1 MRKVISGLSRL
12 PHDAIMS
19 LVTTFDGVSLKKIAL
34 PVEHGGWGIVLE
46 PAVLG
51 LAVVP
56 AAAGIPIA
64 LAALLAFLARQPL
77 KLSLN
82 DLRKGK
88 VYPRTRPAI
97 FFALAYGV
105 GATVMLAAAIA
116 LSGWNLLVPFALALP
131 FGLIQLFHDA
141 RNDSRQWV
149 AETAGSVAM
158 GSVASSIAIA
168 GGAGAALAF
177 TLWLL
182 MLCRS
187 IPAVMYV
194 RARLRLERGG
204 RPATAAVLAVHVL
217 ALAASAVL
225 HPLAALA
232 MVVLL
237 ARAAIGLSSWRKSAR
252 PHRIGYAEIG
262 YGILT
267 VVLIALGYTVLR

>member
-1 MRKVISGLSRL
+1 
-12 PHDAIMS
+12 
-19 LVTTFDGVSLKKIAL
+19 
-34 PVEHGGWGIVLE
+34 
-46 PAVLG
+46 
-51 LAVVP
+51 
-56 AAAGIPIA
+56 
-64 LAALLAFLARQPL
+64 
-77 KLSLN
+77 
-82 DLRKGK
+82 
-88 VYPRTRPAI
+88 
-97 FFALAYGV
+97 
-105 GATVMLAAAIA
+105 MLAAAIA
-116 LSGWNLLVPFALALP
+116 LSGWNLLVPFAFALP

-232 MVVLL
+232 MAVLL